1 MRSKL
6 QFSLVLQQLLEEKT
20 MSLKNAIFAYL
31 FIFSQLLQLCEYL
44 WLIGTCFE
52 DLYSPYTMRYTL
64 IPN

>member
-6 QFSLVLQQLLEEKT
+6 QFFLVLQHFLEEKT

-31 FIFSQLLQLCEYL
+31 FFSQLLRLCEYL

>member
-44 WLIGTCFE
+44 WLIGTF
-52 DLYSPYTMRYTL
+52 
-64 IPN
+64 